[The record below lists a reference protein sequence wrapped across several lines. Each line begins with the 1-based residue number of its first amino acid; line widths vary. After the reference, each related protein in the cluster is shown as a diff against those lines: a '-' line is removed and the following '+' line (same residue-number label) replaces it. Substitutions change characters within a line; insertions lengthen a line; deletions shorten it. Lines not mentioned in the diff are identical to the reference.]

1 MPKFNM
7 SSAEAT
13 ALANYFAAVD
23 NAEYPYDLA
32 PQRLDSELAAR
43 ARAYAAA
50 LQEAGVPAPDGR
62 TWAQEPNSVLIQ
74 RRFEDALNIV
84 VDGNYCVKCHN
95 VADFQAPGRDRAKA
109 PNLSD
114 VYRRL
119 KPDFVRRWI
128 AQPNMILPYTSMPVN
143 VKFEPDKPFQGGVS
157 QELYHGTSTQ
167 QVDALVD
174 LLMNYDQFSR
184 SSRKV
189 ADLVKPVTVPAEG
202 AAPAEG
208 TAPAAT
214 GPAATGNSG
223 E

>member
-7 SSAEAT
+7 SSREAT
-13 ALANYFAAVD
+13 DLANYFAAVD
-23 NAEYPYDLA
+23 SSNYPYELA

-43 ARAYAAA
+43 ARAYAETLQAA
-50 LQEAGVPAPDGR
+50 NVPPPDGVP
-62 TWAQEPNSVLIQ
+62 WAEQPSSVLVQ
-74 RRFEDALNIV
+74 RRFDDALQIV

-95 VADFQAPGRDRAKA
+95 VADYRVPGRERAKA
-109 PNLSD
+109 PNLTD

-119 KPDFVRRWI
+119 KPDYLRRWI

-143 VKFEPDKPFQGGVS
+143 VKYDPAAPFQGGVS
-157 QELYHGTSTQ
+157 QDLYHGTSTE

-189 ADLVKPVTVPAEG
+189 AELVKPATVPAEG
-202 AAPAEG
+202 QTPAGGAPA
-208 TAPAAT
+208 
-214 GPAATGNSG
+214 AATGNSG